1 MLTSFPDALPANTN
15 LQNGNFTVLR
25 VLGQGGFGITYV
37 ASDNNLRREVAI
49 KEFFP
54 QGCLRSGTIV
64 QPSSSISADEYS
76 SARETFLDEA
86 RTLAQFSNV
95 NIVDVYSV
103 FAENNSAYMV
113 MELLR
118 GNTLQQVVESRGA
131 LPQDEAIGYTENV
144 ANALEAVHG
153 AGLLHQ
159 DIKPDNVMVCDDG
172 RVVLIDFSL
181 SRKQENETGL
191 GTRRFS
197 GAVRSGTPGYAPLE
211 QYARQ
216 AQVGTYTDVYS
227 LAATLY
233 HMLTGK
239 TPVEATDRAAG
250 TDMPGVQAL
259 NPSISAG
266 LSQAVM
272 QALSMEP
279 RNRPQTARAFMD
291 SLRDASASTQ
301 YTDVPAT
308 NTPVW
313 PPENTVR
320 VSLPEYAPPGNV
332 PPSYA
337 PPSYAPPSY
346 APPEP
351 EFEHQGTIYRSPA
364 PVPYQEPDPL
374 FQPHI
379 PNQSNRPTVRFMG
392 CGGCGPVGCII
403 MMFMLFFG
411 LNFLGT
417 VLRIL
422 FGFEF

>member
-1 MLTSFPDALPANTN
+1 
-15 LQNGNFTVLR
+15 
-25 VLGQGGFGITYV
+25 
-37 ASDNNLRREVAI
+37 
-49 KEFFP
+49 
-54 QGCLRSGTIV
+54 
-64 QPSSSISADEYS
+64 
-76 SARETFLDEA
+76 LDEA
-86 RTLAQFSNV
+86 RTLAQFNNA

-118 GNTLQQVVESRGA
+118 GNTLQQVVERRGA
-131 LPQDEAIGYTENV
+131 LPQDEAIGYAEHV

-159 DIKPDNVMVCDDG
+159 DVKPDNVMVCDDG

-181 SRKQENETGL
+181 SRKQEKDTGL

-233 HMLTGK
+233 HMLTAK
-239 TPVEATDRAAG
+239 EPIEATDRAAG
-250 TDMPGVQAL
+250 TDMPAVQAL
-259 NPSISAG
+259 NPSINVG

-279 RNRPQTARAFMD
+279 RNRPQTARAFMET
-291 SLRDASASTQ
+291 LRTDPQITAAGSAYAEPDQ
-301 YTDVPAT
+301 E
-308 NTPVW
+308 VW
-313 PPENTVR
+313 PEQNQVR
-320 VSLPEYAPPGNV
+320 VSLPDYPP
-332 PPSYA
+332 PA
-337 PPSYAPPSY
+337 Y

-351 EFEHQGTIYRSPA
+351 DFEHQGTIYRSPA
-364 PVPYQEPDPL
+364 PAPYQEPDPL
-374 FQPHI
+374 YQPHL
-379 PNQSNRPTVRFMG
+379 PNNQPKRPTVRFMG
-392 CGGCGPVGCII
+392 CGGCVPMGCILL
-403 MMFMLFFG
+403 MFLLFFG

-417 VLRIL
+417 ILSWL
-422 FGFEF
+422 FGNSVVFYY

>member
-1 MLTSFPDALPANTN
+1 MLTSFPDALPINTN
-15 LQNGNFTVLR
+15 LYNGNFTILR

-37 ASDNNLRREVAI
+37 ASDNSLRREVAI

-54 QGCLRSGTIV
+54 QGCVRSGTAV
-64 QPSSSISADEYS
+64 QPSSSISPDEYS

-86 RTLAQFSNV
+86 RTLAQFNNA
-95 NIVDVYSV
+95 NIVDVYTV

-118 GNTLQQVVESRGA
+118 GNTLQQVVEIRGA
-131 LPQDEAIGYTENV
+131 LPQDEAIGYTEHV

-181 SRKQENETGL
+181 SRKQENDTGL
-191 GTRRFS
+191 GTRQFS

-239 TPVEATDRAAG
+239 EPVEATDRAAG
-250 TDMPGVQAL
+250 TDMPAVQAY
-259 NPSISAG
+259 NPRIGAG

-279 RNRPQTARAFMD
+279 RNRPQTARAFID
-291 SLRDASASTQ
+291 SLHNSGASTR
-301 YTDVPAT
+301 YTDVPDA
-308 NTPVW
+308 NVPVW
-313 PPENTVR
+313 PDESLDR
-320 VSLPEYAPPGNV
+320 VSPPQYAPPT
-332 PPSYA
+332 
-337 PPSYAPPSY
+337 Y

-351 EFEHQGTIYRSPA
+351 EFEHQSTIYSSPA
-364 PVPYQEPDPL
+364 PAPYQEPDPL
-374 FQPHI
+374 FQPHL
-379 PNQSNRPTVRFMG
+379 PNNQPNRPRVRFVG
-392 CGGCGPVGCII
+392 CGGCGSVGCII
-403 MMFMLFFG
+403 LMFMLFFG

-417 VLRIL
+417 VLSWL
-422 FGFEF
+422 FGNSVVFYY

>member
-54 QGCLRSGTIV
+54 QGCLRSGTMV

-86 RTLAQFSNV
+86 RTLAQFSNA

-118 GNTLQQVVESRGA
+118 GNTLQQLVESRGA
-131 LPQDEAIGYTENV
+131 LPQDEAIGYTEHV

-233 HMLTGK
+233 HMLSGQ
-239 TPVEATDRAAG
+239 TPIEATDRAAG
-250 TDMPGVQAL
+250 TDMPVVQAY
-259 NPSISAG
+259 NPRIGAG

-279 RNRPQTARAFMD
+279 RNRPQTAREFMD
-291 SLRDASASTQ
+291 SLRNASASTQ
-301 YTDVPAT
+301 YTDAPAADT
-308 NTPVW
+308 SVW

-320 VSLPEYAPPGNV
+320 VSLPEYAPPGYT
-332 PPSYA
+332 PPG
-337 PPSYAPPSY
+337 Y

-379 PNQSNRPTVRFMG
+379 PNLGNRPTVRFVG
-392 CGGCGPVGCII
+392 CGGCVPFGCMIVTII
-403 MMFMLFFG
+403 LFFG
-411 LNFLGT
+411 LHFFGAVLQMIFGMNF
-417 VLRIL
+417 
-422 FGFEF
+422 